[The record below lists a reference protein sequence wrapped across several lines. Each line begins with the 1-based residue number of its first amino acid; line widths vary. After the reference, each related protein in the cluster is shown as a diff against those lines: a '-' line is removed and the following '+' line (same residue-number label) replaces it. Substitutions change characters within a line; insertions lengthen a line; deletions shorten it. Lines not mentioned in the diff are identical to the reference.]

1 MLAQKLRMP
10 LIDGIDLNA
19 DDLPHT
25 VTSAVLYRLKIDSFN
40 ELPKDKRP
48 PRDLWNKPFRLEK
61 FLESIW
67 DKEKKNDTE
76 FIDFD
81 EEEIE

>member
-1 MLAQKLRMP
+1 M
-10 LIDGIDLNA
+10 
-19 DDLPHT
+19 
-25 VTSAVLYRLKIDSFN
+25 KIDSFN

-48 PRDLWNKPFRLEK
+48 PRDLWSKPYKLEK
-61 FLESIW
+61 FL
-67 DKEKKNDTE
+67 DTVFDTKKEKGDE